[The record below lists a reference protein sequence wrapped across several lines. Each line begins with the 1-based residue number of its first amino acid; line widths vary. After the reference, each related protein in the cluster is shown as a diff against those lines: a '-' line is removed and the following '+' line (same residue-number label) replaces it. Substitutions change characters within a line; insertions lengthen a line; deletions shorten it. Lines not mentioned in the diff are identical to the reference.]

1 MKKIL
6 HNAQQEAVDYIDG
19 PLLIVAGA
27 GTGKTTVV
35 TEKIVKL
42 IQEKQVLPEQ
52 ILALTFTEKAAA
64 EMQERVDDLVSIGYT
79 EMYIS
84 TFHSFCQTILERHG
98 LEIGLPDRF
107 KLLTDTDGWLLMK
120 KHLYDLKL
128 DYYRPLGNPSR
139 HIHALLTHVSKCK
152 DELIAPEDYL
162 AYAEGVTLD
171 EDTTEQDEKSRLTE
185 LANTYHAYNQ
195 LLLDNGAMDFG
206 DLIFYTV
213 KLLRERPHIKEQL
226 QQQFK
231 YVLIDE
237 FQDVNYAQYELIQ
250 LLTIDD
256 VIPSKV
262 EESRRSSEIS
272 RLSSVARDDVE
283 LPQLTVVGDDDQSIY
298 AFRGASVSNILR
310 FKDDYPDAK
319 EVVLT
324 ENYRSGQAILDSA
337 YTLIQNNNPDRL
349 EVKLG
354 IEKKLHAANDLDAV
368 VTHLHATTL
377 DEEVASVVQHI
388 RELKE
393 KNKDITW
400 DDIAILVRA
409 NNHATFFMEALDMAG
424 IPYEYLSSSGL
435 YRQDIVIDAVNVFKV
450 MDSYKDSAAIY
461 RLLQFPCF
469 HFSERDMHEFLS
481 FAKKASLPYYEALKQ
496 HNEIFL
502 SKEGKEVC
510 KKIVTLI
517 TSSIKKARFEK
528 PTTVLHH
535 FFEES
540 GYFKYLTNEEQ
551 TGNREVIRSISHLK
565 QFFDYVHAYEMTGGH
580 VDVRGFLAY
589 FTDVLESGDN
599 GKVYQPSDTP
609 DSVNIMTVHGSKGLE
624 FPYVFV
630 VNCVEE
636 RFPTRRKGVDIDL
649 PDELVKEV
657 LPEGDY
663 HYQEERRLFY
673 VAMTRAKKQLFLTSA
688 EDYGGARKKKVS
700 RFVAELDQTVSE
712 SQSPISNLQSFQR
725 DPKTEI
731 SVQNAFDGLY
741 QLPKT
746 FSFSQIRA
754 FQVCPYQYKIS
765 YILKIPMKGSHYFSF
780 GNTVHLTMQR
790 FYERVQ
796 LLNSVTQTSLFDVV
810 TAEQKIDGE
819 IKIPSLDELFEIYEG
834 AWIGDW
840 YKDEHQRKGYY
851 EKGKELLKTF
861 YKKNEGAWTIPV
873 ALEGGF
879 RIKIGTYVITGK
891 IDRVDQLIDGTLA
904 IIDYK
909 TGAPKEK
916 LDTDDKQQ
924 LLLYQKATTELPQ
937 YRNFGPISALTYYY
951 IADDVET
958 SFIGTEKELEKFE
971 EKIMKT
977 LDDMHETDF
986 RKITRAEGC
995 GRCDVCTSLI

>member
-1 MKKIL
+1 MSPGVISCTPYASMKKTL
-6 HNAQQEAVDYIDG
+6 HTAQQDAVDYIDG

-35 TEKIVKL
+35 TEKIARL
-42 IQEKQVLPEQ
+42 IDDGKATPEE

-64 EMQERVDDLVSIGYT
+64 EMQDRVDDLVSLGYT
-79 EMYIS
+79 EMQIS
-84 TFHSFCQTILERHG
+84 TFHSFCQKILEQYG

-107 KLLTDTDGWLLMK
+107 KLLTETDAWLLMK
-120 KHLYDLKL
+120 KHLYDFKL

-139 HIHALLTHVSKCK
+139 HIHALLTHFSKCK

-162 AYAEGVTLD
+162 AYAENVTLD
-171 EDTTEQDEKSRLTE
+171 GDTTEQDEKSRLTE

-195 LLLDNGAMDFG
+195 LLLDNQAMDFG

-213 KLLRERPHIKEQL
+213 TLLRERPQIKKKL

-237 FQDVNYAQYELIQ
+237 FQDVNYAQYELVQ
-250 LLTIDD
+250 LLTDSPD
-256 VIPSKV
+256 V
-262 EESRRSSEIS
+262 
-272 RLSSVARDDVE
+272 
-283 LPQLTVVGDDDQSIY
+283 QLTVVGDDDQSIY

-310 FKDDYPDAK
+310 FKDDYHDAK

-337 YTLIQNNNPDRL
+337 YTLIQHNNPDRL
-349 EVKLG
+349 EEKLG
-354 IEKKLHAANDLDAV
+354 IEKKLHAANEIDAA
-368 VTHLHATTL
+368 VTHLHAATL
-377 DEEVASVVQHI
+377 DDEVASVVQQI
-388 RELKE
+388 QQIQQTD
-393 KNKDITW
+393 KDVTW

-409 NNHATFFMEALDMAG
+409 NNHATVFMEALTLAG
-424 IPYEYLSSSGL
+424 IPYEFLSSSGL
-435 YRQDIVIDAVNVFKV
+435 YRQNIVIDAVNVFKV

-461 RLLQFPCF
+461 RVLQMPCF
-469 HFSERDMHEFLS
+469 AFSERDMHEFLS
-481 FAKKASLPYYEALKQ
+481 FAKKNSLPYYEALKRTD
-496 HNEIFL
+496 EIIL
-502 SKEGKEVC
+502 SKEAKDTC
-510 KKIVTLI
+510 KKIVKLM

-540 GYFKYLTNEEQ
+540 GYFTYLTKEEEK
-551 TGNREVIRSISHLK
+551 GNRDVIRSIAHLK
-565 QFFDYVHAYEMTGGH
+565 QFFDYIHAYELTGGH
-580 VDVRGFLAY
+580 IDVRSFLEY
-589 FTDVLESGDN
+589 FNDVLESGDN

-609 DSVNIMTVHGSKGLE
+609 DSVNIMTVHASKGLE
-624 FPYVFV
+624 FQYVFV

-636 RFPTRRKGVDIDL
+636 RFPTRRKGGDIEL

-688 EDYGGARKKKVS
+688 DDYGGSRKKKVS
-700 RFVAELDQTVSE
+700 RFVAETGDTLAAGQF
-712 SQSPISNLQSFQR
+712 PISPTEADPALRDNFQSFMAGKANKNDEQ
-725 DPKTEI
+725 PIFE
-731 SVQNAFDGLY
+731 GLY
-741 QLPKT
+741 KLPKT

-780 GNTVHLTMQR
+780 GNSIHLTMQR

-796 LLNSVTQTSLFDVV
+796 QLNSVTQGSLFDLAPVPEKKEEGIVV
-810 TAEQKIDGE
+810 PA
-819 IKIPSLDELFEIYEG
+819 LDELLTIYEG

-840 YKDEHQRKGYY
+840 YQDERQRTCYH

-861 YKKNEGAWTIPV
+861 YKKNENNWTIPV

-879 RIKIGTYVITGK
+879 RIKVGKHVITGK
-891 IDRVDQLIDGTLA
+891 IDRVDQLPDGTLA

-924 LLLYQKATTELPQ
+924 LLLYQKAATELPQ
-937 YRNFGPISALTYYY
+937 YRNIGPTSNLVYYY
-951 IADDVET
+951 IADDIET
-958 SFIGTEKELEKFE
+958 SFLGTEKELASFE
-971 EKIMKT
+971 DKILKT
-977 LDDMHETDF
+977 LDEMHDTDF
-986 RKITRAEGC
+986 RKISREDGC

>member
-1 MKKIL
+1 MKKTL
-6 HNAQQEAVDYIDG
+6 HKAQQEAIDYIDG

-35 TEKIVKL
+35 TEKIAKL
-42 IQEKQVLPEQ
+42 IREKLSDPEN

-64 EMQERVDDLVSIGYT
+64 EMQERVDDLVSLGYT
-79 EMYIS
+79 EMHIS
-84 TFHSFCQTILERHG
+84 TFHSFCQKILEQYG
-98 LEIGLPDRF
+98 LEIGLPNRF
-107 KLLTDTDGWLLMK
+107 KLMTETDAWLLMK

-139 HIHALLTHVSKCK
+139 HIHALLTHFSKCK

-162 AYAEGVTLD
+162 AYAEGMTLD
-171 EDTTEQDEKSRLTE
+171 ADVTEHDEKSRLTE

-195 LLLDNGAMDFG
+195 LLLDNQAMDFG

-213 KLLRERPHIKEQL
+213 KLLRERPQIKKQL
-226 QQQFK
+226 QKQFT

-237 FQDVNYAQYELIQ
+237 FQDVNYAQYELVQ
-250 LLTIDD
+250 LLTDSPD
-256 VIPSKV
+256 V
-262 EESRRSSEIS
+262 
-272 RLSSVARDDVE
+272 
-283 LPQLTVVGDDDQSIY
+283 QLTVVGDDDQSIY

-337 YTLIQNNNPDRL
+337 YTLIQHNNPDRL

-354 IEKKLHAANDLDAV
+354 IEKKLHAANTFDAN
-368 VTHLHATTL
+368 VTHLHSQTL
-377 DEEVASVVQHI
+377 DQEVASVVQKI
-388 RELKE
+388 SELK
-393 KNKDITW
+393 KNNKDIPW

-409 NNHATFFMEALDMAG
+409 NNHATLFMEALDMVG
-424 IPYEYLSSSGL
+424 IPYEYLSSGGL
-435 YRQDIVIDAVNVFKV
+435 YRQDIVIDAINVFKV

-461 RLLQFPCF
+461 RMLQFPCF
-469 HFSERDMHEFLS
+469 HFSERDMHEFLN
-481 FAKKASLPYYEALKQ
+481 FAKKASLPYYEALKRSD
-496 HNEIFL
+496 EIFL
-502 SKEGKEVC
+502 SNEGKDIC
-510 KKIVTLI
+510 KKIVTI
-517 TSSIKKARFEK
+517 VTSSIKKARFEK

-540 GYFKYLTNEEQ
+540 GYFKYLTSEEQ
-551 TGNREVIRSISHLK
+551 TGNREVMRSIAHLK
-565 QFFDYVHAYEMTGGH
+565 QFFDYVHAYELTGGH
-580 VDVRGFLAY
+580 VDVRGFLDY
-589 FTDVLESGDN
+589 FSDVLESGDN
-599 GKVYQPSDTP
+599 GKVYQSSDTP

-624 FPYVFV
+624 FSYVFV

-636 RFPTRRKGVDIDL
+636 RFPTRRKGGDIDL

-688 EDYGGARKKKVS
+688 EDYGGSRKKKVS
-700 RFVAELDQTVSE
+700 RFVAELENTISLGQF
-712 SQSPISNLQSFQR
+712 PISNFQSFKVDQ
-725 DPKTEI
+725 TT
-731 SVQNAFDGLY
+731 QNDEQPIFDGLY
-741 QLPKT
+741 KLPKT

-780 GNTVHLTMQR
+780 GNTIHLTMQR

-796 LLNSVTQTSLFDVV
+796 QLNSVTQGSLFDLKP
-810 TAEQKIDGE
+810 TPEKKEGE
-819 IKIPSLDELFEIYEG
+819 ILVPLQDELLEMYEG

-840 YKDEHQRKGYY
+840 YRDEHQRKGYH

-861 YKKNEGAWTIPV
+861 YKKNKNNWTIPV

-879 RIKIGTYVITGK
+879 RIKIGTYIITGK
-891 IDRVDQLIDGTLA
+891 IDRVDQCADGSLA

-909 TGAPKEK
+909 TGAPKDT
-916 LDTDDKQQ
+916 LDTDGKQQ
-924 LLLYQKATTELPQ
+924 LLLYQKAASELPQ
-937 YRNFGPISALTYYY
+937 YRNIGIVSNLTYYY
-951 IADDVET
+951 VADDVAT
-958 SFIGTEKELEKFE
+958 SFLGTQKELETFE
-971 EKIMKT
+971 DKVMKT
-977 LDDMHETDF
+977 LDQMHGTDF
-986 RKITRAEGC
+986 RNITREDGC